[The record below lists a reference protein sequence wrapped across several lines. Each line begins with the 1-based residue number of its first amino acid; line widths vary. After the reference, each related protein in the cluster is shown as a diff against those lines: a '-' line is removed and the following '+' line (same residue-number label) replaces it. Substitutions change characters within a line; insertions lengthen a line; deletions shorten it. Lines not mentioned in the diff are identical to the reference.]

1 MNKEDPLAMM
11 RTVML
16 AIAMCAASQTPA
28 FAQAAD
34 LPRTVQGRPDFQG
47 IWESRWLTPLERQD
61 GTTQPTV
68 SGDAAAAYAAS
79 LVADMHKNAA
89 LNPDEDFDFSGLLPT
104 GDGSFRT
111 SLILEHSTGKRPQT
125 QLAKDLGPAV
135 RAIRKA
141 AENPEG
147 LSNDERCLSANGR
160 APLGISPGSMFRQI
174 VQTSDQFVIY
184 TEDQIVT
191 RIIGIGA
198 KPRPAGLLSPAG
210 DSVATWDGDTLV
222 VLTTQIRPQ
231 LPPPGSPSFDQQRGV
246 TERFSLITSDEISYE
261 YVLEDSAMLSEP
273 LRVEYVLT
281 RTDHAMFESACHEGN
296 YAIGGMMLGARALEA
311 AEAAKSKPKSKG
323 KPKSKH

>member
-1 MNKEDPLAMM
+1 MNRDIPLAKIGI
-11 RTVML
+11 VLL
-16 AIAMCAASQTPA
+16 AIALGASCQTPA
-28 FAQAAD
+28 FAQAAEI
-34 LPRTVQGRPDFQG
+34 PRTVQGRPDFQG

-61 GTTQPTV
+61 GTTEPTV
-68 SGDAAAAYAAS
+68 AGDAATAYAAS
-79 LVADMHKNAA
+79 LVADLHKNAA
-89 LNPDEDFDFSGLLPT
+89 LHPDEDFDFSGLLPT

-111 SLILEHSTGKRPQT
+111 SLILEPSNGKRPQT
-125 QLAKDLGPAV
+125 QLAKDLGATT
-135 RAIRKA
+135 RDIRKA

-160 APLGISPGSMFRQI
+160 APLGISPGSMYRQI

-191 RIIGIGA
+191 RLIGIGA
-198 KPRPAGLLSPAG
+198 KPRPAGMLSPAG

-231 LPPPGSPSFDQQRGV
+231 LPPPGTPRYDQRRRV
-246 TERFSLITSDEISYE
+246 TERFSLITPDEISYE

-273 LRVEYVLT
+273 LRVEYVLS

-296 YAIGGMMLGARALEA
+296 YAIGGMMRGARVLEA
-311 AEAAKSKPKSKG
+311 AEAAKSKG
-323 KPKSKH
+323 KPKSKQ